1 MHHAILG
8 PGGVGGL
15 IGACLGRSGE
25 SVTVV
30 VRPEALR
37 QYPDYLRLDSP
48 FGNFTVPVR
57 RAAKVPP
64 SDVLWITV
72 KATQLEVAL
81 RSLPGADAAQAIVP
95 LLNGVDHIALLRERY
110 GTERVVPATIAGE
123 TERVA
128 PGHIVHRAPF
138 MRLNVSARG
147 RQQLGGTLGELQR
160 IGFTCQFIEDEPT
173 LMWSKLVFLAPL
185 ALTTSAAGATTGE
198 VVADPHWRA
207 ELESCLREACAVAT
221 AEGAKVDAEA
231 TLLATACKPRP
242 QNGCS
247 RPLPRRPLS
256 RKSLA
261 QPSGLRTLPSRRSR
275 HDDWQYAGG
284 HAELYRRAAGE
295 LAVGVDV
302 HGNLGFDQRP
312 PGGKVLDLP
321 DPQVPSQVHG
331 GEQGHELDLAHVP
344 DEASIEQTI
353 IHRCLGRDAHSAT
366 VHRRVGEHHRHDLA
380 LALPRES
387 TRWVMGC

>member
-30 VRPEALR
+30 VRPEALQ
-37 QYPDYLRLDSP
+37 QYPEHLRLDSP

-64 SDVLWITV
+64 SDILWITV

-147 RQQLGGTLGELQR
+147 RQQLGGTVGELQR

-231 TLLATACKPRP
+231 TLAVARA
-242 QNGCS
+242 
-247 RPLPRRPLS
+247 LPP
-256 RKSLA
+256 
-261 QPSGLRTLPSRRSR
+261 GMRSSM
-275 HDDWQYAGG
+275 QK
-284 HAELYRRAAGE
+284 
-295 LAVGVDV
+295 DV
-302 HGNLGFDQRP
+302 ERGRP
-312 PGGKVLDLP
+312 P
-321 DPQVPSQVHG
+321 
-331 GEQGHELDLAHVP
+331 ELDAIGRPILRGAARHGLQAPATQRLFAAV
-344 DEASIEQTI
+344 ARKVAEQKVA
-353 IHRCLGRDAHSAT
+353 GAT
-366 VHRRVGEHHRHDLA
+366 VGAEKAAEQKIKAR
-380 LALPRES
+380 
-387 TRWVMGC
+387 